1 MYVPSQLLTFIF
13 TCTIMS
19 YQSNF
24 RNFKHLALFR
34 IPEQEKI
41 MNYFTNI
48 LYMINY
54 IFLMVFIFFFI
65 LHRYS
70 KRTTFLICFSSFCL
84 LTFLDFFKLNIFPDS
99 KLSYVITTIIQIII
113 TQSVAIIIS
122 KKRDTKILFMGL
134 SSSNYVI
141 AGSTMAIILHI
152 YTGNEIISILGSV
165 IVHIAILL
173 FLYFRLRKICLK
185 CQEMEYLKNWWE
197 LCLIPVFFYCSFTFL
212 AYFPNR
218 LYDIPD
224 NILGVGIFII
234 TMFVSYVVILR
245 YVESQS
251 ENADIYWKNIF
262 MKEYIKG
269 LERQYYMLEQSER
282 NMKILRHDMRHY
294 SKIIDAML
302 AQKKY
307 DEIKKITEHI
317 NNVADEN
324 KIIKYCNN
332 LIANTIISKM
342 MEKARFLGIKVNL
355 DISIPKEIPV
365 NDYEFTLVIANL
377 FENAIICVK
386 DFEENRKNIYV
397 KVNCSEEH
405 LLIHMKNEYDHQ
417 IEFDL
422 TTGLPKSTNGENHG
436 LGMQSVLSFSEKN
449 GGETGCYL
457 EDGFFNIILFAK
469 F

>member
-1 MYVPSQLLTFIF
+1 M
-13 TCTIMS
+13 
-19 YQSNF
+19 
-24 RNFKHLALFR
+24 
-34 IPEQEKI
+34 

-48 LYMINY
+48 SYMISH

-70 KRTTFLICFSSFCL
+70 KRRTIFICFSAFFL
-84 LTFLDFFKLNIFPDS
+84 LTSLDFFKLNIFPDS
-99 KLSYVITTIIQIII
+99 RLCYFIVTIIQIII
-113 TQSVAIIIS
+113 TQSVVIIIS
-122 KKRDTKILFMGL
+122 KKRDDKTLFMGL

-141 AGSTMAIILHI
+141 AGSTMATILHI
-152 YTGNEIISILGSV
+152 CTGIEIISLLGS
-165 IVHIAILL
+165 ILVHIAILL
-173 FLYFRLRKICLK
+173 LLFFRLQKICLK
-185 CQEMEYLKNWWE
+185 CQEMEYLKKWWE
-197 LCLIPVFFYCSFTFL
+197 LCLIPVFFYTSFTFL

-218 LYDIPD
+218 LYDIPN
-224 NILGVGIFII
+224 NILGVSIFII

-245 YVESQS
+245 YIESQS

-262 MKEYIKG
+262 MQEYIKG
-269 LERQYYMLEQSER
+269 LEKQYYMLEQSER

-294 SKIIDAML
+294 SKMIDAML
-302 AQKKY
+302 EQKKY
-307 DEIKKITEHI
+307 DEIRKITEHI
-317 NNVADEN
+317 NNAADEN
-324 KIIKYCNN
+324 KVVKYCNN

-342 MEKARFLGIKVNL
+342 MSRASSLGIKVNL
-355 DISIPKEIPV
+355 DISIPKKIPV

-386 DFEENRKNIYV
+386 NFEESRRNIFV

-405 LLIHMKNEYDHQ
+405 LLIHMKNEFDGT
-417 IEFDL
+417 IEFDSV
-422 TTGLPKSTNGENHG
+422 TGLPKSTNGENHG
-436 LGMQSVLSFSEKN
+436 LGMQSVLAFSENN

>member
-1 MYVPSQLLTFIF
+1 
-13 TCTIMS
+13 
-19 YQSNF
+19 
-24 RNFKHLALFR
+24 
-34 IPEQEKI
+34 
-41 MNYFTNI
+41 MNYFINI
-48 LYMINY
+48 SYMVSH

-84 LTFLDFFKLNIFPDS
+84 LTFLDCFKLNIFPDS
-99 KLSYVITTIIQIII
+99 KLCYVIITIIQIII

-122 KKRDTKILFMGL
+122 KKRDNKVLFMGL

-141 AGSTMAIILHI
+141 AGSTMATILHI
-152 YTGNEIISILGSV
+152 CTGSEITSLLGSV
-165 IVHIAILL
+165 IVHIGILL
-173 FLYFRLRKICLK
+173 FLYFRLQKICLK
-185 CQEMEYLKNWWE
+185 CQEMEYLQNWWE
-197 LCLIPVFFYCSFTFL
+197 LCLIPVFFYSSFTFL

-245 YVESQS
+245 YIESQS

-262 MKEYIKG
+262 MQEYIKS
-269 LERQYYMLEQSER
+269 LEQQYYMLEQSEH

-294 SKIIDAML
+294 SKMIDAML

-307 DEIKKITEHI
+307 GEIKKITEHI
-317 NNVADEN
+317 NDVADEN
-324 KIIKYCNN
+324 KVIKYCNN

-342 MEKARFLGIKVNL
+342 MEKARFLGIKVDLN
-355 DISIPKEIPV
+355 ISIPKELPV
-365 NDYEFTLVIANL
+365 NDYEFTLVIA
-377 FENAIICVK
+377 IICVK
-386 DFEENRKNIYV
+386 DFEEKRRNIYV
-397 KVNCSEEH
+397 KVNCSKEH

-422 TTGLPKSTNGENHG
+422 VTGLPKSTNGENHG

-457 EDGFFNIILFAK
+457 KDGFFNIILFAK

>member
-1 MYVPSQLLTFIF
+1 MRLNI
-13 TCTIMS
+13 
-19 YQSNF
+19 
-24 RNFKHLALFR
+24 RNFKHLALF
-34 IPEQEKI
+34 IKPEQEKI

-48 LYMINY
+48 SYMISH
-54 IFLMVFIFFFI
+54 IFLMAFIFFFI
-65 LHRYS
+65 LPRYS

-84 LTFLDFFKLNIFPDS
+84 LTSLDCFKLNIFPDS
-99 KLSYVITTIIQIII
+99 KLCYFIVTIIQIII
-113 TQSVAIIIS
+113 TQSVVIIIS
-122 KKRDTKILFMGL
+122 RKRDNKVLFMGL

-141 AGSTMAIILHI
+141 AGSIMAVILHI
-152 YTGNEIISILGSV
+152 CTGHEIISILGSI
-165 IVHIAILL
+165 IVHIGILL
-173 FLYFRLRKICLK
+173 LLYFRLRKICLK
-185 CQEMEYLKNWWE
+185 CQEMEYFKNWWE
-197 LCLIPVFFYCSFTFL
+197 LCLIPVFFYCTFTFL

-218 LYDIPD
+218 LYDIPA
-224 NILGVGIFII
+224 NILGVSVFII

-245 YVESQS
+245 YIESQS
-251 ENADIYWKNIF
+251 ENADIYWKNVF
-262 MKEYIKG
+262 MQEYIKG
-269 LERQYYMLEQSER
+269 LENQYYMLEQSER

-342 MEKARFLGIKVNL
+342 MERAHSLGIKVAL

-365 NDYEFTLVIANL
+365 NNDEFTLVIANL

-386 DFEENRKNIYV
+386 DFEENRRNIYI
-397 KVNCSEEH
+397 KINCSKEH

-417 IEFDL
+417 IEFDV

>member
-1 MYVPSQLLTFIF
+1 MQ
-13 TCTIMS
+13 
-19 YQSNF
+19 
-24 RNFKHLALFR
+24 
-34 IPEQEKI
+34 
-41 MNYFTNI
+41 
-48 LYMINY
+48 
-54 IFLMVFIFFFI
+54 
-65 LHRYS
+65 
-70 KRTTFLICFSSFCL
+70 
-84 LTFLDFFKLNIFPDS
+84 
-99 KLSYVITTIIQIII
+99 
-113 TQSVAIIIS
+113 
-122 KKRDTKILFMGL
+122 
-134 SSSNYVI
+134 
-141 AGSTMAIILHI
+141 
-152 YTGNEIISILGSV
+152 
-165 IVHIAILL
+165 
-173 FLYFRLRKICLK
+173 
-185 CQEMEYLKNWWE
+185 
-197 LCLIPVFFYCSFTFL
+197 
-212 AYFPNR
+212 
-218 LYDIPD
+218 
-224 NILGVGIFII
+224 
-234 TMFVSYVVILR
+234 
-245 YVESQS
+245 
-251 ENADIYWKNIF
+251 
-262 MKEYIKG
+262 EYIKG

-436 LGMQSVLSFSEKN
+436 LGMQSVLSFSEKTE
-449 GGETGCYL
+449 GKQDAIWKMAFL
-457 EDGFFNIILFAK
+457 I
-469 F
+469 